1 MFNGSVLKASGVFT
15 SIVSPCLRD
24 LDAREL
30 AAPIP
35 PALLTLKDD
44 SAQTVSPPPLPAS
57 SRVAWA
63 AFWFHGASGSFAML
77 RSWRSTACVAWQEEH
92 LNSVPSGTGL
102 RGAYEMKGKGLASSR
117 ARPAPANQESP
128 ATY

>member
-35 PALLTLKDD
+35 PALLTLKDPLKPSLQEHNPAKNSMQRRWRGIAAVSRGSHLFNRR
-44 SAQTVSPPPLPAS
+44 SAGPHLPQSEGAGPRGSGFVSWLQPLKLRAHIV
-57 SRVAWA
+57 SRLV
-63 AFWFHGASGSFAML
+63 SQL
-77 RSWRSTACVAWQEEH
+77 IC
-92 LNSVPSGTGL
+92 
-102 RGAYEMKGKGLASSR
+102 
-117 ARPAPANQESP
+117 
-128 ATY
+128 